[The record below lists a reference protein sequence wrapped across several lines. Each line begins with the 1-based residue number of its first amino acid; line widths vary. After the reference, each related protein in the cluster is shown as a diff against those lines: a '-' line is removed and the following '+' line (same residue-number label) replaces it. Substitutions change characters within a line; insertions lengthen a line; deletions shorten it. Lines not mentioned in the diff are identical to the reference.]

1 MYQIGSCSSR
11 KMQLVREEISF
22 KRGKDPKKSLGVGVA
37 IENRD
42 PNKRLE
48 NFRAAFPEI
57 GISYNSS
64 KSTSGGYE
72 KFPHWQMISAGV
84 NNPNDGLSLD
94 ERGEKMLNWLKSY
107 TDFDIIEI
115 ENSFDRRYMPG
126 MLMNPTEQYEQH
138 YTFQMRN
145 EEDMS

>member
-1 MYQIGSCSSR
+1 M
-11 KMQLVREEISF
+11 KLVREDISF
-22 KRGKDPKKSLGVGVA
+22 KRGNDPKKSLGVGVT

-42 PNKRLE
+42 RNKRIE
-48 NFRAAFPEI
+48 NFRAAFPEVN
-57 GISYNSS
+57 ISYNSS
-64 KSTSGGYE
+64 SKLHAPGE
-72 KFPHWQMISAGV
+72 HPNWQMISAGV
-84 NNPNDGLSLD
+84 HNPKDGLSLE
-94 ERGEKMLNWLKSY
+94 ERGEKMLDWLKSY

-126 MLMNPTEQYEQH
+126 LIRDPVEQYEQH